1 MTYEE
6 RQKARDEAK
15 ILEVLNHPNIIKFKD
30 VFKDKKLFLNVVME
44 YADDGELADKIK
56 EKKRTGQV
64 FTEEEILNYFTQIC
78 LAIKHCHDRKI
89 LHRDLKAHNVFLTRR
104 GLVKLGDFGI
114 ARVLG
119 GTRDK
124 ARSIVGTPLYLS
136 PEILRSQP
144 YNTKTDIWSLGTLLY
159 EMAALQPPW
168 TSPDLV
174 QLGV

>member
-1 MTYEE
+1 M
-6 RQKARDEAK
+6 
-15 ILEVLNHPNIIKFKD
+15 
-30 VFKDKKLFLNVVME
+30 
-44 YADDGELADKIK
+44 
-56 EKKRTGQV
+56 
-64 FTEEEILNYFTQIC
+64 
-78 LAIKHCHDRKI
+78 
-89 LHRDLKAHNVFLTRR
+89 
-104 GLVKLGDFGI
+104 GDFGI

-168 TSPDLV
+168 TNPDLV
-174 QLGV
+174 QLGVQICQNKYPPLPECYSFALKNIVQMCL